1 MPRGIA
7 GRVVQVTTRAL
18 GVVSTILL
26 VAIVAI
32 NGVNVVGRYVF
43 SSPISWGE
51 EIMLFLMI
59 VGVFLATPAVTWDG
73 AHIRMDLL
81 AKALPTTIRRI
92 LEALAD
98 LISLGVAGLMVYV
111 GVPIVLRLLEFN
123 QRSDAAEIPVFIPQ
137 SAIPIGFALVAIA
150 LIAREL
156 SGKTAEDAAAVRDIA
171 GTHD

>member
-1 MPRGIA
+1 MPRGLA
-7 GRVVQVTTRAL
+7 RRVVQVTTRAL
-18 GVVSTILL
+18 QVVSTILL

-43 SSPISWGE
+43 ASPISWGE
-51 EIMLFLMI
+51 EVMLFLMI
-59 VGVFLATPAVTWDG
+59 VGVFFATPSVTWDG

-81 AKALPTTIRRI
+81 AKALPRGVRRV
-92 LEALAD
+92 LEAVAD
-98 LISLGVAGLMVYV
+98 LVSLAVAGLMVYV
-111 GVPIVLRLLEFN
+111 GVPIVLRLLEFD

-156 SGKTAEDAAAVRDIA
+156 SGKAAEDAAA
-171 GTHD
+171 THE

>member
-1 MPRGIA
+1 
-7 GRVVQVTTRAL
+7 
-18 GVVSTILL
+18 
-26 VAIVAI
+26 
-32 NGVNVVGRYVF
+32 
-43 SSPISWGE
+43 
-51 EIMLFLMI
+51 MLFLMI

-81 AKALPTTIRRI
+81 AKALPVGIRRI
-92 LEALAD
+92 LEAVAD
-98 LISLGVAGLMVYV
+98 LVSLAVAVLMVYV

-156 SGKTAEDAAAVRDIA
+156 SGKTAEDAAAARDIA